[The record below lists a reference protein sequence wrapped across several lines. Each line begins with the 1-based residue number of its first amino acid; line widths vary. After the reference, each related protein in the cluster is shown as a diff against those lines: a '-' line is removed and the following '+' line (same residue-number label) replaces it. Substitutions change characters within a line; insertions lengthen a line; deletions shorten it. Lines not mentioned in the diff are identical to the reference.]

1 MRPDDAELAPLTS
14 VDTPHNAAHD
24 SALTRPLA
32 RVMDAAAQPL
42 VDHIYGPI
50 TEYNHTLGLVTIN
63 ASLTG
68 VRLLER
74 SAGNLYIDS
83 LENSKKVKAAA
94 AVGGKLVL
102 KGTDGLDGP
111 VTRATGTTSQFG
123 AFFDAAV
130 DMAGTYDD
138 GRCIKQRARTRGDQ
152 ATINIV
158 NARLATDVGVIISSA
173 LIDFGVT
180 LYAKRLGV
188 EVPPE
193 DETKAT
199 SMAKVKF
206 ALSAVGNGAL
216 LASEIIPNTRVGKIA
231 RRAGQALDIASTAAG
246 VVSIYQ
252 YGQKSMRK
260 IQRIRE
266 HNAAVPNTPQAQ
278 D

>member
-1 MRPDDAELAPLTS
+1 MRPDNTELAPVVS
-14 VDTPHNAAHD
+14 VDTPHNAAND
-24 SALTRPLA
+24 SAITRPFA
-32 RVMDAAAQPL
+32 HVMATAAQPL
-42 VDHIYGPI
+42 IDHIYQPI
-50 TEYNHTLGLVTIN
+50 TDYNHTLGLVTIN

-74 SAGNLYIDS
+74 SAGNYYINS
-83 LENSKKVKAAA
+83 LEKDRKVKAAA

-138 GRCIKQRARTRGDQ
+138 GRCIKQRARARGDQ
-152 ATINIV
+152 ATVNII

-180 LYAKRLGV
+180 LYAKKQGV

-216 LASEIIPNTRVGKIA
+216 LASEIAPNSRFGKIA
-231 RRAGQALDIASTAAG
+231 RHTGQLLDIASTAAG

-266 HNAAVPNTPQAQ
+266 HNAATTSTSQA
-278 D
+278 